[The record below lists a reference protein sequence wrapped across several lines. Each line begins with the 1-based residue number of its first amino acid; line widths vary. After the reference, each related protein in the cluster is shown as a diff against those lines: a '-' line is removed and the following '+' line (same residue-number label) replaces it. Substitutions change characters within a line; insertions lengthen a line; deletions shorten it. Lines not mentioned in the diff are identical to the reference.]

1 MKHDPKDTKKI
12 EQLRTEFEQLDQL
25 GETPGVAVAQHRG
38 HRFEGLLLDLLNS
51 HGLLLRTSFHTADNR
66 REQIDGAIRIDSR
79 IALIEAK
86 WTKQDVTA
94 SELYAFLGKIEG
106 KFVGTIGLFVSRTEL
121 SENFITSLR
130 SGRRQSTLII
140 HGDDVPHIFTPEF
153 PLEEYLTACI
163 ARVSIDN
170 VAHLPAAQFLAE
182 REEQKQAKQTSDD
195 ARKLLEPLYESL
207 RRPDTAT
214 LIPLLTK
221 EKKPDELEQEITLL
235 LRVLP
240 KILLQATENNP
251 ARRNIPAYIA
261 SGAQRLP
268 SSPTP
273 VDRQF
278 FSTLDAAIQRD
289 EYHPIIDAFSKR
301 LNLLPPELT
310 RPANQAIQ
318 DAWLKAATF
327 EDENRLVGP
336 TRSLWPSHSAYDL

>member
-182 REEQKQAKQTSDD
+182 REEQKQAKQTS
-195 ARKLLEPLYESL
+195 AAWISSGV
-207 RRPDTAT
+207 RP
-214 LIPLLTK
+214 
-221 EKKPDELEQEITLL
+221 Q
-235 LRVLP
+235 
-240 KILLQATENNP
+240 
-251 ARRNIPAYIA
+251 
-261 SGAQRLP
+261 
-268 SSPTP
+268 
-273 VDRQF
+273 
-278 FSTLDAAIQRD
+278 
-289 EYHPIIDAFSKR
+289 
-301 LNLLPPELT
+301 
-310 RPANQAIQ
+310 
-318 DAWLKAATF
+318 
-327 EDENRLVGP
+327 
-336 TRSLWPSHSAYDL
+336 